1 MSDAV
6 DMYKLAATLSNLK
19 ISGIDSHVGSQIT
32 ELAPFLDAMT
42 KILTL
47 VDEIESNN
55 IAIDHIDV
63 GGGLGVQYAEEE
75 PIHLEEYASALS
87 QLMGH
92 RKSRLI
98 FEPGR
103 YLTANAGIL
112 VSKVINIKQ
121 NEGKNFA
128 IIDAGMND
136 LIRPALYSSWQQITE
151 VAKTEA
157 DTKKYDVVGPICET
171 GDFLGK
177 NRDLSLAPDD
187 LVAIH
192 SAGAYGFVMSSNY
205 NSRNK
210 PAEVIVSGSKAHCV
224 RSRETIDDQLKL
236 ERKFPI

>member
-1 MSDAV
+1 
-6 DMYKLAATLSNLK
+6 MYKLAATLPNLK
-19 ISGIDSHVGSQIT
+19 ITGIDSHIGSQIT

-42 KILTL
+42 KILAL
-47 VDEIESNN
+47 VDELESCG
-55 IAIDHIDV
+55 ISVDHIDV
-63 GGGLGVQYAEEE
+63 GGGLGVRYADEE
-75 PIHLEEYASALS
+75 PIHLDDYASALS
-87 QLMGH
+87 QLMGR
-92 RKSRLI
+92 RKSKLI

-103 YLTANAGIL
+103 YMTANAGIL
-112 VSKVINIKQ
+112 ISKVINIKQ
-121 NEGKNFA
+121 NEDKHFA

-151 VAKTEA
+151 IS
-157 DTKKYDVVGPICET
+157 KKDGNTRQYDVVGPICET

-177 NRDLSLAPDD
+177 NRDLNLGPDD

-224 RSRETIDDQLKL
+224 RSRETIDDQLRL
-236 ERKFPI
+236 EKKFPI

>member
-1 MSDAV
+1 
-6 DMYKLAATLSNLK
+6 
-19 ISGIDSHVGSQIT
+19 
-32 ELAPFLDAMT
+32 
-42 KILTL
+42 
-47 VDEIESNN
+47 
-55 IAIDHIDV
+55 
-63 GGGLGVQYAEEE
+63 
-75 PIHLEEYASALS
+75 
-87 QLMGH
+87 
-92 RKSRLI
+92 
-98 FEPGR
+98 
-103 YLTANAGIL
+103 
-112 VSKVINIKQ
+112 
-121 NEGKNFA
+121 
-128 IIDAGMND
+128 MND

-151 VAKTEA
+151 VAKTEV

-192 SAGAYGFVMSSNY
+192 SAGAYGFAMSSNY